1 MQDGSMRIDCLIK
14 RDMRFVPERHR
25 ITRAGMVRLVA
36 IFSVSAISLCG
47 LVVASIEGWRA
58 LTSTEVAEMITM
70 EPDRTDWKRRPE
82 TPGGRIFV
90 NQGLEIN
97 RVQAELF
104 DLPHPDKIILAP
116 PPSDF

>member
-1 MQDGSMRIDCLIK
+1 MQDGSMRINCLIK

-25 ITRAGMVRLVA
+25 VTRAGMVRLAV
-36 IFSVSAISLCG
+36 IFSVSVISLCG
-47 LVVASIEGWRA
+47 LVAGAIEGWRA
-58 LTSTEVAEMITM
+58 LTSAEVAEMIIM
-70 EPDRTDWKRRPE
+70 EPDRTEWKRRPE
-82 TPGGRIFV
+82 SPGGRTFV